1 METVRRS
8 LHAGGL
14 IVTVGLL
21 SWASGYPALFPSL
34 GPTAYVLALGSE
46 KDANVL
52 RVVGGHV
59 LGVLAGLLAYHA
71 LATGLVATDPAPAF
85 SRSGLRIATA
95 GVVSV
100 GLTTWAMLATGLR
113 HAPACATTLIVS
125 LGLLSTAFEGAVIV
139 GSVVVLVGAEQLL
152 LWADR
157 RFDRGI

>member
-1 METVRRS
+1 MQTVRRS

-14 IVTVGLL
+14 IVTVGLI

-34 GPTAYVLALGSE
+34 GPTAYVLALGAE
-46 KDANVL
+46 KDTNVP

-59 LGVLAGLLAYHA
+59 IGVLAGLLAYHT

-85 SRSGLRIATA
+85 SLSGLRIAIA

-100 GLTTWAMLATGLR
+100 GLTTWAMLATDLR

-125 LGLLSTAFEGAVIV
+125 LGLLSTLFEGAVII

>member
-1 METVRRS
+1 MKPVRRS

-14 IVTVGLL
+14 IVTVGLIA
-21 SWASGYPALFPSL
+21 WASGYPALFPSL

-46 KDANVL
+46 TDTNVS

-59 LGVLAGLLAYHA
+59 IGVLAGLLAYYA

-85 SRSGLRIATA
+85 SLSGLRIAVA

-100 GLTTWAMLATGLR
+100 GLTTWAMLATDLQ

-125 LGLLSTAFEGAVIV
+125 LGLLSTLFEGAVII